1 MKLRIALFTLLL
13 TLTLSQKDN
22 TYSMY
27 SLTPVIPPIA
37 FVGQYYTCAFR
48 VNGLNYPSFTFENL
62 PDHFTASTTGAIEG
76 VPSAIG
82 SYSVIVQYRAE
93 NVVQKQTFVLRI
105 A

>member
-1 MKLRIALFTLLL
+1 MKLRKALLTLLL
-13 TLTLSQKDN
+13 TLAITQKSN

-62 PDHFTASTTGAIEG
+62 PEHFTASSTGTIEG

-82 SYSVIVQYRAE
+82 SYSVIVQYRS
-93 NVVQKQTFVLRI
+93 
-105 A
+105 